1 MMKTTAPPPDRDKGG
16 PTCILGIE
24 SSCDETAAAVVA
36 GGERIMSN
44 VISSQ
49 VQIHAA
55 YGGVVPEIASRRHL
69 EQINLIIEQAL
80 DQAGLALRQLDALAV
95 SSGPGLVG
103 ALLVGVSTAKALA
116 YAARLPLIAVNH
128 VEAHLYANYLTGAG
142 LRYPL
147 VALIASGG
155 HSSLLLLP
163 EPDVITSLGQ
173 TRDDAAGETFDK
185 VARAMGLGYPG
196 GPQIDRLAA
205 QGSAAA
211 IEFPR
216 ASLGEE
222 GRFDFSFSGL
232 KSAVINH
239 LHHQRR
245 KGEADNPADLA
256 ASFQEAL
263 VGALVEKTVA
273 AAAEHS
279 AACVLLAGGVAANS
293 RLRALLRQELLQA
306 LPGVPLYYPPPALC
320 TDNAA
325 MIAAAAFPLYRRGIF
340 APLNLNASASLA
352 PGETTQ
358 IE

>member
-1 MMKTTAPPPDRDKGG
+1 MTRPPETSNTEPVY
-16 PTCILGIE
+16 ILGIE
-24 SSCDETAAAVVA
+24 SSCDETAAAVVED
-36 GGERIMSN
+36 GRCICSN

-49 VQIHAA
+49 VKVHAA

-80 DQAGLALRQLDALAV
+80 AEAQLNLGGLSAVAV
-95 SSGPGLVG
+95 SNGPGLVG

-128 VEAHLYANYLTGAG
+128 VEAHLYANFLTGAG
-142 LRYPL
+142 ICYPL
-147 VALIASGG
+147 VALVASGG
-155 HSSLLLLP
+155 HTSLLLLP
-163 EPDVITSLGQ
+163 EPEQIVSLGQ

-205 QGSAAA
+205 QGNPAA

-216 ASLGEE
+216 AYLDEE
-222 GRFDFSFSGL
+222 ARFDFSFSGL

-239 LHHQRR
+239 LHHLRQ
-245 KGEADNPADLA
+245 KDEKPDPADLA

-263 VGALVEKTVA
+263 VGVLVDKTVA
-273 AAAEHS
+273 AAREHN

-293 RLRALLRQELLQA
+293 RLRSLMREELLKS
-306 LPGVPLYYPPPALC
+306 LPGVPLYFPPPVLC

-340 APLNLNASASLA
+340 APLNLNASAGLQ
-352 PGETTQ
+352 PGR
-358 IE
+358 

>member
-1 MMKTTAPPPDRDKGG
+1 MIPPPDAS
-16 PTCILGIE
+16 PCYILGIE

-36 GGERIMSN
+36 DGRRIMSN
-44 VISSQ
+44 IISSQ
-49 VQIHAA
+49 IELHAR

-80 DQAGLALRQLDALAV
+80 TAAGLTLKELHAIAV

-103 ALLVGVSTAKALA
+103 ALLIGVSTAKALA

-128 VEAHLYANYLTGAG
+128 VEAHLYANHLTGAG
-142 LRYPL
+142 IRYPL

-155 HSSLLLLP
+155 HTTLLLMP
-163 EPDVITSLGQ
+163 EPEQIVSLGQ

-196 GPQIDRLAA
+196 GPRIDRLASGGRPDA
-205 QGSAAA
+205 VD
-211 IEFPR
+211 FPR
-216 ASLGEE
+216 AYLDEKA
-222 GRFDFSFSGL
+222 RFDFSFSGL

-239 LHHQRR
+239 LHHLRQ
-245 KGEADNPADLA
+245 KNEELPLADLA

-263 VGALVEKTVA
+263 VRVLVDKTVA
-273 AAAEHS
+273 AAREHG

-293 RLRALLRQELLQA
+293 RLRTLLRSELAQS
-306 LPGVPLYYPPPALC
+306 LPAVPLYFPPPLLC

-325 MIAAAAFPLYRRGIF
+325 MIAAAAYPLYRRGAC
-340 APLNLNASASLA
+340 APLDLNASAGLP
-352 PGETTQ
+352 PGQ
-358 IE
+358 